1 MTNHFDE
8 VAFFR
13 LPWNNRGQPG
23 ISTFEHAQTMIQSK
37 VGFLVVLTVAITT
50 PILQQRRDFPFK
62 IHLLPDKRQ
71 GLTPHQASNGK
82 DVKKKD

>member
-1 MTNHFDE
+1 
-8 VAFFR
+8 
-13 LPWNNRGQPG
+13 
-23 ISTFEHAQTMIQSK
+23 MIQSK